1 MQAIKAALGVT
12 LTDRAGSQGTC
23 TLERQT
29 PGPGAWTGVNCSS
42 TGAVV
47 GIDLSSNLF
56 QRRLDVFVS
65 AVSALKALKNIKL
78 NRNYLTGTVP
88 AFKASLKALNMASNL
103 LSGAFPAISLTTC
116 DARSNCRSST
126 SKCDNAAGTAQWLSS
141 ERSVCG
147 STDASGVLC
156 GGGLCAPDASAPAAS
171 STPNTDGQPLLP
183 LSCLGVPMDAA
194 MGLALLSVKASL
206 GVTFTDWNVDAP
218 YALAGQAVVP
228 GLWSSVVC
236 DATGKVLTLE
246 LNNNLFSGRPD
257 SFLTPLLPVK
267 TLKVLCGTA
276 ECIGIAGSVV
286 HLLGGEL
293 AVCRGGS
300 GSTARR
306 VVQRPLQLC
315 LQTRLPVRHPQQPI
329 AGAFTTSF
337 KALTSLK
344 QAHPLP
350 PLSAFPHTP
359 STPLL
364 SYPLHSSEL
373 PTSPPL
379 FLTHSSPSQPYR
391 LAHGSN
397 FNFNWFAGSI
407 PSALVG
413 IASLTLFGASYNYL
427 YGPVPKLGTALK
439 AIDVPKNWLAGTLPG
454 TGFLSCS
461 ASSNC
466 LTSTGACNTTG
477 TTQHPLASC
486 AVCDSPKGTDPIC
499 AGGTCAPN
507 TAGPLASS
515 TTPTASSPILPRF
528 CVGVPLNAAQ
538 AVFLLSVKTTL
549 GVTFTE
555 WYASYLTVSPKAKT
569 KAMGWRRLA
578 ESEASRERVLLV
590 APPSGQAGL
599 CTIQGQT
606 PVPGSW
612 RGIFCSSAGIVV
624 GL

>member
-236 DATGKVLTLE
+236 DATGKRAE
-246 LNNNLFSGRPD
+246 QQ
-257 SFLTPLLPVK
+257 PLLRPPGFLPHPSSSCQDPQSPASLGVSFTCWAVSSPCAVEGVAAPPGAWSNGLCNSAFKPVSLSDTRK
-267 TLKVLCGTA
+267 LSGQKL
-276 ECIGIAGSVV
+276 AGKMHSDISK
-286 HLLGGEL
+286 L
-293 AVCRGGS
+293 
-300 GSTARR
+300 ST
-306 VVQRPLQLC
+306 
-315 LQTRLPVRHPQQPI
+315 
-329 AGAFTTSF
+329 
-337 KALTSLK
+337 LTSVDFSSNLLQGRSQPASRRSPRSSK
-344 QAHPLP
+344 Q
-350 PLSAFPHTP
+350 
-359 STPLL
+359 
-364 SYPLHSSEL
+364 L